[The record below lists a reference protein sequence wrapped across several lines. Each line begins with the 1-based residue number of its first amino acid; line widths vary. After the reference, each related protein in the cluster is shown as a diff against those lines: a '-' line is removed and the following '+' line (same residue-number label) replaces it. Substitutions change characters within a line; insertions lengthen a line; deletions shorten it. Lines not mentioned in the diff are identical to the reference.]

1 MKSDMTLSYKPRKLS
16 VSRTI
21 INATLIIG
29 ALVLALYGHI
39 SVQNQQYQWFSL
51 LPVVSVLSFALC
63 THRSIESLVFGC
75 LVAVVL
81 ISPDTIIQTMI
92 NTNLAVLSDGVTGWV
107 AMISFLIGG
116 LIALINFSGGAKAF
130 CSSISGFSNNRSR
143 TLLASWVMGLIIFID
158 DYMNALA
165 VSSTMKPLIDK
176 YRISREMFAYVVDS
190 TAAPMCVLVP
200 ISTWAIFLIGLFE
213 SLQVFPEGQGFS
225 GYLSIIPYMFYAWF
239 AILLVPLVSKGWIP
253 VLGAMKAAEKNA
265 QSMDRPVEK
274 AIHESHIRPR
284 LINFLL
290 PLAVFMVATLYFE
303 NDTLNGV
310 VVAFIVTFAL
320 LWLQKAGSLSH
331 ITETA
336 IDGFNTMMQPVLIVI
351 TAFVLQRFN
360 SELGFSEFIIT
371 SVTPYMNAAL
381 LPAMTFIILSA
392 LAFATGSFWGIYA
405 IALPV
410 IFPLAQALDA
420 NIPLTIGAFVSAG
433 VFGSHACFF
442 GDATVITAKGAGCE
456 PFQHAITQLPYALI
470 AAFFSTILFLVLA

>member
-1 MKSDMTLSYKPRKLS
+1 MTDDMTLSYTPEKSR
-16 VSRTI
+16 VIRTI
-21 INATLIIG
+21 LNTTFILG
-29 ALVLALYGHI
+29 VLVLAIYGHF
-39 SVQNQQYQWFSL
+39 SVQDQQYQWFSL
-51 LPVVSVLSFALC
+51 LPVLSVLGFALC
-63 THRSIESLVFGC
+63 THRSIESLIFGC

-130 CSSISGFSNNRSR
+130 CTSISGFARDRSR
-143 TLLASWVMGLIIFID
+143 TLLASWMMGLIIFID

-213 SLQVFPEGQGFS
+213 SLQVFPEGQGFN

-253 VLGAMKAAEKNA
+253 VLGAMKAAEMNA
-265 QSMDRPVEK
+265 QSTHRPAGED
-274 AIHESHIRPR
+274 AHESHIRPR
-284 LINFLL
+284 LVNFLL
-290 PLAVFMVATLYFE
+290 PLAVFMAATLYFN

-310 VVAFIVTFAL
+310 VVAFVVTFAL
-320 LWLQKAGSLSH
+320 LWVQKAGSLSR

-360 SELGFSEFIIT
+360 TELGFAEFIIT
-371 SVTPYMNAAL
+371 SVTPYMNAEF
-381 LPAMTFIILSA
+381 LPATTFLILSA
-392 LAFATGSFWGIYA
+392 LAFTTGSFWGIYA

-410 IFPLAQALDA
+410 IFPLAQSLDA
-420 NIPLTIGAFVSAG
+420 NISLTIGAFVSAG

-456 PFQHAITQLPYALI
+456 PYQHAITQLPYALI
-470 AAFFSTILFLVLA
+470 AALLSTILFLVLA

>member
-1 MKSDMTLSYKPRKLS
+1 MSNDMTLPYSLEKSR
-16 VSRTI
+16 VSH
-21 INATLIIG
+21 TLLNVV
-29 ALVLALYGHI
+29 LVLGTLALALYGHY
-39 SVQNQQYQWFSL
+39 SVQDQQYQWFSL
-51 LPVVSVLSFALC
+51 LPVLAVLGFALR
-63 THRSIESLVFGC
+63 THRSIESLIFGC

-81 ISPDTIIQTMI
+81 ISPDSIIQTMI
-92 NTNLAVLSDGVTGWV
+92 NTNLEVLSDGVTGWV
-107 AMISFLIGG
+107 AMISFLVGG

-130 CSSISGFSNNRSR
+130 CSSISGFAVNRSR

-176 YRISREMFAYVVDS
+176 YRVSREMFAYVVDS

-253 VLGAMKAAEKNA
+253 ALGAMKAAEQQA
-265 QSMDRPVEK
+265 QATPRAAEEPT
-274 AIHESHIRPR
+274 HESHIRPR

-290 PLAVFMVATLYFE
+290 PLAVFMGTTLYY
-303 NDTLNGV
+303 NYDTLNGV
-310 VVAFIVTFAL
+310 VVAFVTTFAL
-320 LWLQKAGSLSH
+320 LVVQKMGSLAS

-360 SELGFSEFIIT
+360 TELGFSEFVIA
-371 SVTPYMNAAL
+371 SVTPYMSAEL
-381 LPAMTFIILSA
+381 LPAMTFIVLSA

-420 NIPLTIGAFVSAG
+420 NIPLTIGALVSAG

-456 PFQHAITQLPYALI
+456 PYQHAITQLPYALI
-470 AAFFSTILFLVLA
+470 AALLSCVLFLVLA